1 MSFVLNWWKNLQG
14 QRISKK
20 LSEAPCDKAMLKQ
33 ENVKLIL
40 HLLWEVNGIN
50 QDKNCEDERIFKSV
64 VAKLMENFTKILVT
78 EYLFLWQLKG
88 TFTKFLEQ
96 FGTNNENSTIVF
108 EVSNLMLKK
117 LFP

>member
-1 MSFVLNWWKNLQG
+1 
-14 QRISKK
+14 
-20 LSEAPCDKAMLKQ
+20 MLKQ

-64 VAKLMENFTKILVT
+64 VAKLMKNFTKISVT

-96 FGTNNENSTIVF
+96 FGTNNENVKKTISINAF
-108 EVSNLMLKK
+108 IPSFWRQRCILWFRL
-117 LFP
+117 P